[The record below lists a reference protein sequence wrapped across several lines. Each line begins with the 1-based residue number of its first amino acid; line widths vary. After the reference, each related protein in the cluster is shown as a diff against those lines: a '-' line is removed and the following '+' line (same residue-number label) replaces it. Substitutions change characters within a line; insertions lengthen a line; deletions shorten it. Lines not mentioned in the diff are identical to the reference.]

1 MCIGKQ
7 RALSLDIELSPN
19 MCVILGERQFV
30 ALLRSTREKYKCLT
44 VHMDCECSF
53 VKWLATRNPKLFIM
67 GSNQIRRLFCDTFF
81 SLIVLVCLCLFYFL
95 YLFFFLQF
103 FFLYVFNIIFSSFH
117 IVSKFISNWQKY
129 DRISNFAF
137 DSCVWL
143 WIYYIIIFFPFA
155 GCICLRNCFIS
166 FRPRTIWDKY
176 DQRLGSSSVAMSRVP
191 VSMINSRLCKMH
203 D

>member
-1 MCIGKQ
+1 MSQLGFKPVVKISN
-7 RALSLDIELSPN
+7 RSL
-19 MCVILGERQFV
+19 
-30 ALLRSTREKYKCLT
+30 
-44 VHMDCECSF
+44 
-53 VKWLATRNPKLFIM
+53 
-67 GSNQIRRLFCDTFF
+67 QIKPGTLKPDVSSRKHV
-81 SLIVLVCLCLFYFL
+81 VLVEDRSCRVNK
-95 YLFFFLQF
+95 F

>member
-81 SLIVLVCLCLFYFL
+81 SLIVLVFVCFPFFIC
-95 YLFFFLQF
+95 FFLQFF

-117 IVSKFISNWQKY
+117 IVSKFISN
-129 DRISNFAF
+129 
-137 DSCVWL
+137 
-143 WIYYIIIFFPFA
+143 
-155 GCICLRNCFIS
+155 
-166 FRPRTIWDKY
+166 
-176 DQRLGSSSVAMSRVP
+176 
-191 VSMINSRLCKMH
+191 
-203 D
+203 